1 MIRSMTGYGQG
12 ECTLGERRFVA
23 ELKSVNYR
31 YRDTIIRLPKA
42 FQAMEDEIRTQ
53 IASRITRG
61 RIEVFLQVEKGA
73 GESEYELELNLPL
86 VRSYFQIF
94 KQLSEEFGVEQKVRP
109 DELCQMRDV
118 ILVKPE
124 EIDIDEA
131 RRGLQEAL
139 RLALDSCDKMRIQE
153 GRAIQE
159 DFLKRLEL
167 IEAYLKEIEE
177 RAPFVVEAYKRRLQD
192 KIDHISHDIE
202 MDEDRLLQEVAIFAD
217 RCDITE
223 EIVRTRS
230 HLKQFRHY
238 LSIEDAV
245 GRRLDF
251 LMQEIHREINT
262 MSAKASDSSIS
273 GKTVEIK
280 AELEKLREQV
290 QNVE

>member
-1 MIRSMTGYGQG
+1 MTGYGQG